1 VAPRQGRLLRY
12 ASDKK
17 TRRTP
22 LLIVFSNISRAY
34 IMDLRSGHSFI
45 ERFLDTGFDI
55 FMVDWGE
62 PDAVDAGN
70 DLELY
75 VDNTAASA
83 AICAIMS
90 GVVPEWNRRRRCRT
104 R

>member
-1 VAPRQGRLLRY
+1 
-12 ASDKK
+12 
-17 TRRTP
+17 
-22 LLIVFSNISRAY
+22 
-34 IMDLRSGHSFI
+34 MDLRPGRSFI
-45 ERFLDTGFDI
+45 ERFLDAGFDV